1 MKLPT
6 TRAFRRR
13 KVHRWRWR
21 RRWKVLVLDLLGREE
36 SPERV
41 AAAIG
46 LGVAIGFSPFIG
58 LHLVMALA
66 LAFLFRLN
74 KLDAVLGTLT
84 GNVPTWGV
92 VFPLG
97 FRLGRTILRYD
108 RRIVP
113 RLNLEPLLHSDFTWI
128 FHPVHTLHVVFGHRA
143 LWPRLLSFVVG
154 TTILA
159 VALGFL
165 AALITVGILRAYH
178 RRHPRVAIRA
188 ANRRRAVEE
197 GETEGRESGLASR
210 ATNESETPAVLR
222 GQLDREPS
230 DQRERDGRGTPRA
243 N

>member
-1 MKLPT
+1 MKLLT

-13 KVHRWRWR
+13 KVHRWRLR
-21 RRWKVLVLDLLGREE
+21 RRWRVLVLDLLGREE

-46 LGVAIGFSPFIG
+46 LGVAIGFSPFVG
-58 LHLVMALA
+58 LHFALA
-66 LAFLFRLN
+66 LALALVFRLN
-74 KLDAVLGTLT
+74 KLDAILGTLA

-97 FRLGRTILRYD
+97 FRLGRAILRYD

-128 FHPVHTLHVVFGHRA
+128 FHPVQTIHVVFGHRA

-154 TTILA
+154 TSILA
-159 VALGFL
+159 IGIGVIFALVAR
-165 AALITVGILRAYH
+165 TILRAYH

-188 ANRRRAVEE
+188 ANRRRAASEE
-197 GETEGRESGLASR
+197 GDADRE
-210 ATNESETPAVLR
+210 ESEA
-222 GQLDREPS
+222 
-230 DQRERDGRGTPRA
+230 
-243 N
+243 

>member
-1 MKLPT
+1 MKLLT

-13 KVHRWRWR
+13 KVHRWRWG

-46 LGVAIGFSPFIG
+46 LGVAIGFSPFVG
-58 LHLVMALA
+58 VHFVLALA

-97 FRLGRTILRYD
+97 FRLGRAILRYD

-113 RLNLEPLLHSDFTWI
+113 RLNLEPLLHSDITWI
-128 FHPVHTLHVVFGHRA
+128 FHPVRALHVVFGHRA

-159 VALGFL
+159 VALGLL
-165 AALITVGILRAYH
+165 AALIALGILRAYH

-188 ANRRRAVEE
+188 ANRRRAAEE
-197 GETEGRESGLASR
+197 S
-210 ATNESETPAVLR
+210 P
-222 GQLDREPS
+222 DREPGNGG
-230 DQRERDGRGTPRA
+230 REPGIGNRETGIEGERGTRRRKR
-243 N
+243 

>member
-1 MKLPT
+1 MKLLT

-13 KVHRWRWR
+13 KVHRWRLR
-21 RRWKVLVLDLLGREE
+21 RRWRVLVLDLLGREE

-46 LGVAIGFSPFIG
+46 LGVAIGFSPFVG
-58 LHLVMALA
+58 LHFALA
-66 LAFLFRLN
+66 LALALIFRLN
-74 KLDAVLGTLT
+74 KLDAILGTLA

-128 FHPVHTLHVVFGHRA
+128 FHPVQTIHVVFGHRA

-154 TTILA
+154 TSILA
-159 VALGFL
+159 IGIGVISALVAR
-165 AALITVGILRAYH
+165 TILRAYH

-188 ANRRRAVEE
+188 ANRRRAASEK
-197 GETEGRESGLASR
+197 GDADRE
-210 ATNESETPAVLR
+210 ESEA
-222 GQLDREPS
+222 
-230 DQRERDGRGTPRA
+230 
-243 N
+243 